1 MVYCAWRGIS
11 ASKIQKKKVARVLM
25 ATCKPVAEDRYA
37 LEDILEVLENMDKER
52 LRTQAGYVFRR
63 VHFGAPIDGKVFLY
77 SDATPIGS
85 VNEQAMMNQRYL
97 VDEIITSK
105 NGARVGQIAAVR
117 VTRLGDVFLA
127 IHEG

>member
-1 MVYCAWRGIS
+1 MVYLAWRGIS
-11 ASKIQKKKVARVLM
+11 VSKIQDKEVARVLV

-37 LEDILEVLENMDKER
+37 LEDILEVLENMDKKNLQTR
-52 LRTQAGYVFRR
+52 AGYVFIR

-117 VTRLGDVFLA
+117 ATRLGDVFLA
-127 IHEG
+127 IHQG